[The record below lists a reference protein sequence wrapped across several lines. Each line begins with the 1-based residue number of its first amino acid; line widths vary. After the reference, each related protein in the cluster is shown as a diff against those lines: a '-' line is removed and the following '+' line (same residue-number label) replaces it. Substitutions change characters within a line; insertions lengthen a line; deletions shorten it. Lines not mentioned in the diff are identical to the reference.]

1 VRSVLLKYGGA
12 NVVVMNIPWRL
23 EPRSA
28 VEILETELKAELL
41 HDEEALRSM
50 AARLGASAAR

>member
-1 VRSVLLKYGGA
+1 
-12 NVVVMNIPWRL
+12 VMNIPWRL